1 MRHKK
6 INLQYFAVGILFL
19 LFSSCA
25 STKYVP
31 DGSYLLDEVK
41 IDVKENVSDEGDLTQ
56 YLRQRP
62 NFKAFGLFRIYMGVY
77 NLSGRDTS
85 KKINRKLKSIGEPP
99 VIYDPYLTF
108 QSEKKMQKKMEFK
121 LIW

>member
-6 INLQYFAVGILFL
+6 YNLQYFAVGILFL

-41 IDVKENVSDEGDLTQ
+41 IDVKESAQVEHDVREALRYLKEIGIIDNAADEAA
-56 YLRQRP
+56 Y
-62 NFKAFGLFRIYMGVY
+62 
-77 NLSGRDTS
+77 
-85 KKINRKLKSIGEPP
+85 
-99 VIYDPYLTF
+99 
-108 QSEKKMQKKMEFK
+108 K
-121 LIW
+121 LILFEECT